1 MQSYKISNNHNQNK
15 SVSLSLS
22 HTHTL
27 SLKYNRGKLTKH
39 KSARDDTVR
48 DRRREERMCKLG
60 ERERERKEEGRGHD
74 EAQAVHREVVVDPV
88 QQKVQRQERRGVG
101 QPFVDVE

>member
-1 MQSYKISNNHNQNK
+1 
-15 SVSLSLS
+15 
-22 HTHTL
+22 
-27 SLKYNRGKLTKH
+27 
-39 KSARDDTVR
+39 
-48 DRRREERMCKLG
+48 MCKLG